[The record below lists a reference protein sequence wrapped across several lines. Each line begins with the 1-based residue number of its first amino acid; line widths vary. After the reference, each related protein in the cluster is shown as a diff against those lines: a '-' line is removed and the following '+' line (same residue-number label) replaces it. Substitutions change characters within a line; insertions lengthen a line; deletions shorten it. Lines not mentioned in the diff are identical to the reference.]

1 MYCSYSIQIKSH
13 INNMDR
19 KATETI
25 LRFYAF
31 WKQFPLDKL
40 STKCFEIQIKIES
53 KKPKRT
59 LLEGKKLHKK
69 LCLIDYKFHYTYLI
83 WIYII
88 ETWKLRQIY
97 FIDVRTYMQ
106 RPVSKVYI
114 HVRKLNCSILL
125 LFSHKQT
132 YWYKAIRKKSYT
144 KYLNSIVIVFKT
156 YLVP

>member
-13 INNMDR
+13 ISNMDR

-31 WKQFPLDKL
+31 RKQFPLDKL

-114 HVRKLNCSILL
+114 YMYENWIVVFYFYFLTNKLIDI
-125 LFSHKQT
+125 KP
-132 YWYKAIRKKSYT
+132 YVKKATQNI
-144 KYLNSIVIVFKT
+144 
-156 YLVP
+156 

>member
-53 KKPKRT
+53 KKPKWT

-114 HVRKLNCSILL
+114 YMYENWIVVFYFYFLTNKLIDI
-125 LFSHKQT
+125 KP
-132 YWYKAIRKKSYT
+132 YVKKATQNI
-144 KYLNSIVIVFKT
+144 
-156 YLVP
+156 